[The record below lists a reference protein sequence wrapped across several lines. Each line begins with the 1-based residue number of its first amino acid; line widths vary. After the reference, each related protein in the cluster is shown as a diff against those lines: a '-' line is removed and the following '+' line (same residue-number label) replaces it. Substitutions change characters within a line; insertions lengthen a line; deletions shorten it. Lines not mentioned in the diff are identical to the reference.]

1 MRIKD
6 IDHALALYEKHNI
19 IRGEA
24 LEEGNSSKANYHF
37 DKVQEIIGFLKEQ
50 DAITEL
56 FKYLKHP
63 HPYVRLNAAVQLKDH
78 DEKGCLEVVKSIE
91 KNEKGIVSL
100 DAKLCIQAFWKK
112 SISEKDAKI
121 NNTPTERIIIENRA
135 AFIVNLLFSIVLVV
149 LTYMCYPNWGLTVF
163 FSLGFC
169 LTIYLVRD
177 KYLHESFFI
186 INKVGFSYG
195 ERKRHGEKRILYQT
209 DYKWAEIKELYFK
222 QEYKN
227 RTYLV
232 VVLKT
237 KGKQNMGHRKIPFS
251 NLPFDTHLRPLKEMK
266 SLIKEYSQRDD
277 IFRKQNMLLL

>member
-37 DKVQEIIGFLKEQ
+37 DKVQETIGFLKAQ
-50 DAITEL
+50 NAITEL
-56 FKYLKHP
+56 FKLLKHP

-100 DAKLCIQAFWKK
+100 NAKLCIQAFWEK

-135 AFIVNLLFSIVLVV
+135 AFS
-149 LTYMCYPNWGLTVF
+149 
-163 FSLGFC
+163 S
-169 LTIYLVRD
+169 
-177 KYLHESFFI
+177 
-186 INKVGFSYG
+186 
-195 ERKRHGEKRILYQT
+195 
-209 DYKWAEIKELYFK
+209 
-222 QEYKN
+222 
-227 RTYLV
+227 
-232 VVLKT
+232 
-237 KGKQNMGHRKIPFS
+237 
-251 NLPFDTHLRPLKEMK
+251 LPFDTHLRPLKEMK

-277 IFRKQNMLLL
+277 IFRKQNMLFL

>member
-1 MRIKD
+1 MRIKN
-6 IDHALALYEKHNI
+6 IDH
-19 IRGEA
+19 
-24 LEEGNSSKANYHF
+24 
-37 DKVQEIIGFLKEQ
+37 
-50 DAITEL
+50 T
-56 FKYLKHP
+56 
-63 HPYVRLNAAVQLKDH
+63 LKDTKRSN
-78 DEKGCLEVVKSIE
+78 D
-91 KNEKGIVSL
+91 
-100 DAKLCIQAFWKK
+100 
-112 SISEKDAKI
+112 
-121 NNTPTERIIIENRA
+121 PTERIIIENRV
-135 AFIVNLLFSIVLVV
+135 AFILNLFFSIVFVV
-149 LTYMCYPNWGLTVF
+149 LTYMCYPNWGLVAF
-163 FSLGFC
+163 FSFCLC

-277 IFRKQNMLLL
+277 IFRKQNMLFL